1 MRWAILFLLITGLSA
16 TAGAVPVADIVSTAT
31 TAANAGSNLLG
42 LGAPPAYVPSIPT
55 KVAVGPTIC
64 QLGTCG
70 PSRQFRANPILC
82 VSCCKTCPF
91 VTCDSYIPCHG
102 PFWASG
108 FGVTDRNM
116 LPGSRQFYE
125 TQRVNEFKAT
135 SAQLDYLL
143 KQRSEQYYLLTGIK
157 NAIGMPD
164 AKMRALIEESRQI
177 YPAPTDFGC
186 LQCEKLADLA
196 IAEKKITDAQ
206 RTQYMMQCAQKTIA
220 EMIDL
225 NKDQRDNTTFAA
237 QKQCL
242 EATYNS
248 AIVNHAA
255 YSMNAFSEL
264 RRVHDHMRQLFT
276 EDLVKTL
283 YEPCVEDLS
292 VFQNQN
298 PLAIIGALAGFSSQF
313 IKDPLIGGGLSALG
327 AAFSTKLQ
335 TLNMPISGCII
346 RSLAMIQ
353 KLEADRSLLEQY
365 TVHLKNL
372 KLQRDSLHALYHNP
386 NYHVWQE

>member
-55 KVAVGPTIC
+55 PPIMPVNICVDSACYPTPNVNGC
-64 QLGTCG
+64 C
-70 PSRQFRANPILC
+70 LC
-82 VSCCKTCPF
+82 PGKPCSPGSFGCIR
-91 VTCDSYIPCHG
+91 YIPCHATWCG
-102 PFWASG
+102 AG
-108 FGVTDRNM
+108 FCVTDLTM

-206 RTQYMMQCAQKTIA
+206 RTQYIMQCAQKTIA

-242 EATYNS
+242 EATYKS

-255 YSMNAFSEL
+255 YSMNAFSEM

-298 PLAIIGALAGFSSQF
+298 PLAIIGELAGFSSQF
-313 IKDPLIGGGLSALG
+313 IKDPLIGGGLSGLG

-365 TVHLKNL
+365 TIHLKNL

>member
-1 MRWAILFLLITGLSA
+1 
-16 TAGAVPVADIVSTAT
+16 
-31 TAANAGSNLLG
+31 
-42 LGAPPAYVPSIPT
+42 
-55 KVAVGPTIC
+55 
-64 QLGTCG
+64 
-70 PSRQFRANPILC
+70 
-82 VSCCKTCPF
+82 
-91 VTCDSYIPCHG
+91 
-102 PFWASG
+102 
-108 FGVTDRNM
+108 
-116 LPGSRQFYE
+116 
-125 TQRVNEFKAT
+125 
-135 SAQLDYLL
+135 
-143 KQRSEQYYLLTGIK
+143 
-157 NAIGMPD
+157 MPD

-248 AIVNHAA
+248 AVVNHAA

-298 PLAIIGALAGFSSQF
+298 PLAIIGELAGFSSQF